1 MADEQ
6 RRIRQTLEDVQGRAR
21 QLERVAGK
29 HLDRIADLE
38 ARVKTLRAALDGVVA
53 ERDQAR
59 KKLADA
65 ERAFAHVVSILE
77 SKGSDSKELLK
88 RIRTLELRVA
98 QQARDLAR
106 AEARIPRRPH
116 E

>member
-21 QLERVAGK
+21 QLERAAGR

-38 ARVKTLRAALDGVVA
+38 AQLQTLKAALDRVVA
-53 ERDQAR
+53 ERDEAR
-59 KKLADA
+59 QKLADS
-65 ERAFAHVVSILE
+65 ERAFSHVVARLE
-77 SKGSDSKELLK
+77 SRGAGTKDLLR
-88 RIRTLELRVA
+88 RIRELEARVA
-98 QQARDLAR
+98 QQGRDLAR

-116 E
+116 G